1 MPDCFA
7 RDCLFSPKPN
17 DTLTFRSA
25 EVQISIVA
33 CATMTAYTFGTE

>member
-1 MPDCFA
+1 MPDCLV
-7 RDCLFSPKPN
+7 RDCLFSPKSN

-33 CATMTAYTFGTE
+33 RATMTAYTFETE